1 MASKED
7 QALFRAVEQWLRDN
21 PGKNIGDWKKETGY
35 TGPDLKKRGPTRVSF
50 KGKSAEANIVR
61 EARIATQTAG
71 EDVYG
76 KGVVAAKG
84 SKLQEHHKRV
94 VAIYAPFFEGLNE
107 KETNELARW
116 FVNEGAPLGNVKENL
131 EALSKQE
138 HKAIHN
144 WMKDNLMQVDP
155 KDFPSFKN
163 YSLNE
168 RFPAALTFLEQIQP
182 AAEEQIDKLKLL
194 RKSAKG
200 LAIAGAAAPFAVGLP
215 MSAAET
221 AQRYRIAQET
231 KDPLD
236 ALQTVISGFSGAGD
250 IVSLF
255 PPTAPL
261 GEAVSTSADVLNPLI
276 TEARE
281 NPEQAK
287 AIIKQAV
294 KGVAESLVPDPIG
307 DLQQG
312 ITNARSMLK
321 KLQRAGSR
329 FLPISQ

>member
-21 PGKNIGDWKKETGY
+21 PGKNIGDWKRETGY
-35 TGPDLKKRGPTRVSF
+35 TGPDLKPRGGGRVSF
-50 KGKSAEANIVR
+50 KGKSAQANVVR
-61 EARIATQTAG
+61 QARIATQTAG

-94 VAIYAPFFEGLNE
+94 VSIYAPFFEGLNE

-138 HKAIHN
+138 HTAIHN

-194 RKSAKG
+194 RKNVKK

-221 AQRYRIAQET
+221 AQRYQIAQET

-236 ALQTVISGFSGAGD
+236 SLQTVISGFSGAGD

-287 AIIKQAV
+287 ALAKQAV
-294 KGVAESLVPDPIG
+294 KSIAESIPDPIG

-329 FLPISQ
+329 FFSTSQ

>member
-231 KDPLD
+231 KDALD

>member
-194 RKSAKG
+194 RKSVKG
-200 LAIAGAAAPFAVGLP
+200 LALAGAAAPFAIGIP
-215 MSAAET
+215 ASAAET
-221 AQRYRIAQET
+221 SARFKIAEQT
-231 KDPLD
+231 KDPADQIQAGLS
-236 ALQTVISGFSGAGD
+236 ATSLAGD
-250 IVSLF
+250 VASVI
-255 PPTAPL
+255 PPLAPI
-261 GEAVSTSADVLNPLI
+261 GEGVSTAADVGNI
-276 TEARE
+276 AMDVYRA

-287 AIIKQAV
+287 AAAKQAI

-312 ITNARSMLK
+312 LTNARSMLQ

-329 FLPISQ
+329 FVSISQ

>member
-21 PGKNIGDWKKETGY
+21 PGKNIGDWKRETGY

-50 KGKSAEANIVR
+50 KGQSAQANVVR
-61 EARIATQTAG
+61 QARIATQTAG

-94 VAIYAPFFEGLNE
+94 VSIYAPFFEGLNE

-138 HKAIHN
+138 HKAIHD

-200 LAIAGAAAPFAVGLP
+200 LALAGAAAPFAVGLP

-221 AQRYRIAQET
+221 AQRYQIAQET

-281 NPEQAK
+281 NPEQTK

>member
-21 PGKNIGDWKKETGY
+21 PGKNIGDWKRETGY

-50 KGKSAEANIVR
+50 KGQSAQANVVR
-61 EARIATQTAG
+61 QARIATQTAG

-94 VAIYAPFFEGLNE
+94 VSIYAPFFEGLNE
-107 KETNELARW
+107 KETKELARW

-138 HKAIHN
+138 HTAIHN

-155 KDFPSFKN
+155 KEFPSFKN

-194 RKSAKG
+194 RRSATG
-200 LAIAGAAAPFAVGLP
+200 LAAGGAAALYGGMGTAA
-215 MSAAET
+215 SAAEVGVRG
-221 AQRYRIAQET
+221 QIAE
-231 KDPLD
+231 
-236 ALQTVISGFSGAGD
+236 QTG
-250 IVSLF
+250 
-255 PPTAPL
+255 
-261 GEAVSTSADVLNPLI
+261 NPVD
-276 TEARE
+276 R
-281 NPEQAK
+281 
-287 AIIKQAV
+287 
-294 KGVAESLVPDPIG
+294 
-307 DLQQG
+307 LQQG
-312 ITNARSMLK
+312 IAGASLATDVASYAPPLAVPASMASGALDVTNMGIDAVRGMIDEVSGLISKINKPSLRFSVPNLPNLK
-321 KLQRAGSR
+321 
-329 FLPISQ
+329 